1 MTSRTGS
8 GPSGGSSVSRDELLA
23 TLKSG
28 VGWAVAAGLIAAL
41 VTLLLQVNS
50 TPVFRAQS
58 TLLLTKEGAE
68 GVATESHLLAP
79 RLSPQTY
86 QATIPTPS
94 VLARAYDEGPGEAVR
109 LGVEV
114 TVEDAAQSALL
125 HISVR
130 SNDPERARRIADA
143 VAEAT
148 IDWDVAR
155 AQSVAED
162 GVTTLEQ
169 QLSALRRQRR
179 QEELPAAQAARLD
192 RMIDERVGELQRART
207 LVTAADTP
215 LRIVQSARTPNSP
228 SSPRPV
234 RNTILVG
241 LLAAFAGFGVILLLR
256 AARRD

>member
-1 MTSRTGS
+1 MTNPTRS
-8 GPSGGSSVSRDELLA
+8 GPSVGSSVSRDELIA

-50 TPVFRAQS
+50 APVFRAQS

-68 GVATESHLLAP
+68 GVATEGRLLAP

-94 VLARAYDEGPGEAVR
+94 VLARANDEGPGEAVR

-114 TVEDAAQSALL
+114 AVEDAAQSALL

-155 AQSVAED
+155 AESVAED

-169 QLSALRRQRR
+169 QLSALRTQRR
-179 QEELPAAQAARLD
+179 QELPAAQAARLD

-215 LRIVQSARTPNSP
+215 LRIVQSARTPSSP